1 MFRISDLGDYK
12 IFAATEKAEEAARG
26 MSGNACR
33 LNNAFLAENHHKPR
47 QTGRISGSFIYAH
60 APNYEGISTLKWDE
74 AQWLSL
80 FNEMKNAGLDTVVF
94 QASIWNELGECYYKS
109 SHFCNDYRQFKVIE
123 SMLPAAKKAGL
134 RIYLGG
140 YGSAVGWSSCLDRD
154 TIKDEVY
161 KQLAC
166 MKELLKYGVSFD
178 GIYFA
183 PETAVAAKDCK
194 REKALN
200 ELYKR
205 YFSELKNIS
214 EKHLILMSP
223 ATKYAEE
230 NADLIFDG
238 WNTLLAGVPL
248 DILGPQDSIG
258 CSCTI
263 LAHQYAAW
271 HLWKKIADSTGV
283 RLWANIELFER
294 CPHRLGECPFV
305 AATPE
310 RITTQINNVTDFAE
324 KIICWEYPYFAGR
337 KETPGAALVR
347 ARIFQHHKIGS

>member
-1 MFRISDLGDYK
+1 MFKIRDLGDYK
-12 IFAATEKAEEAARG
+12 IFAATEEAEETARN
-26 MSGNACR
+26 SAEQAC
-33 LNNAFLAENHHKPR
+33 LQNNTFLAENQLCLN
-47 QTGRISGSFIYAH
+47 QTKRISGSFIYAH

-74 AQWLSL
+74 EQWISL

-123 SMLPAAKKAGL
+123 SMLPAAKKTGMHV
-134 RIYLGG
+134 YLGG
-140 YGSAVGWSSCLDRD
+140 YGSTVGWSNCLDRN
-154 TIKDEVY
+154 TIKDEVN
-161 KQLAC
+161 KQLVC
-166 MKELLKYGVSFD
+166 MKELLKYGADFD
-178 GIYFA
+178 GIYFS
-183 PETAVAAKDCK
+183 PETAVASKNGT

-205 YFSELKNIS
+205 YFSELKSIS
-214 EKHLILMSP
+214 GKHTIMMSP
-223 ATKYAEE
+223 ATKYSEE
-230 NADLIFDG
+230 NTDIIFDS

-263 LAHQYAAW
+263 LANQHDAW
-271 HLWKKIADSTGV
+271 RLWKKIADSNNV

-294 CPHRLGECPFV
+294 RPHIPEECPFI
-305 AATPE
+305 AAKPE
-310 RITTQINNVTDFAE
+310 RIISQIVNVADFTG

-337 KETPGAALVR
+337 KETPGSNLVR
-347 ARIFQHHKIGS
+347 ARIFQHHNIGS